1 MSIPKSAP
9 EARLLIANTIAEAV
23 LSFQLTGD
31 ESESEADEICVN
43 TENFVDQIIESLQI
57 NISSIDEKYGIV
69 CTLNPIDP
77 AEFIF
82 SD

>member
-1 MSIPKSAP
+1 M
-9 EARLLIANTIAEAV
+9 AEAV

-31 ESESEADEICVN
+31 ESQSEVDEICVN
-43 TENFVDQIIESLQI
+43 TENFVDQIMKSLQI
-57 NISSIDEKYGIV
+57 NISSIDERHGIV
-69 CTLNPIDP
+69 CTMDPINP